1 MHLDLRIYFHLLEMS
16 VSDKSKIND
25 CFIEDGF
32 ALMVGIAFKSHL
44 CGRIL
49 KTSKDVLTKS
59 QGCGWE
65 GKLKTQSTQM

>member
-32 ALMVGIAFKSHL
+32 ALMVGIAQNSLSVEINVANIPPIKREIEFPAY
-44 CGRIL
+44 
-49 KTSKDVLTKS
+49 
-59 QGCGWE
+59 
-65 GKLKTQSTQM
+65 

>member
-32 ALMVGIAFKSHL
+32 ALMVGIAQNSLSVEINVANIPPIKREIEFSAY
-44 CGRIL
+44 
-49 KTSKDVLTKS
+49 
-59 QGCGWE
+59 
-65 GKLKTQSTQM
+65 